1 MKRSIYLFALLGLL
15 FVLPACQKEV
25 VVEDQG
31 LVSPSGLKLADD
43 YDQLAD
49 MIELGYKGKFGM
61 TLETQVKDVNWRK
74 IKGVETGFVEY
85 LNNSG
90 NVVALA
96 VQPRSQVEA
105 KEGKK
110 GKDLENARI
119 DIVVSCI
126 DESCNGCNMTIIFGE
141 EWITFICWCWDNGD
155 CGIEAVIG
163 IN

>member
-15 FVLPACQKEV
+15 LVLPACQKEV

-31 LVSPSGLKLADD
+31 LVSPSGLRLADD

-49 MIELGYKGKFGM
+49 MIEMGYKGKFGM
-61 TLETQVKDVNWRK
+61 TLETQVKDVNWRT

-85 LNNSG
+85 VNNTG

-119 DIVVSCI
+119 DIVVACVNETCSA
-126 DESCNGCNMTIIFGE
+126 CNMTIIFGD
-141 EWITFICWCWDNGD
+141 EWITFICWCWEAGD
-155 CGIEAVIG
+155 CGIVAAIG